1 MGDDLD
7 TSEVYR
13 IVAAVRA
20 SAKYGTVCRSTV
32 ERIAAQEWGKG
43 RSLKQAIKATKNRLH
58 QAYSA
63 YESRIDYDRVYGS
76 LEAAYAA
83 DTPEGI
89 RAACRRILNLHASSR
104 ERLPILDR
112 FYAGIFA
119 HTGTPRSLLDLACGL
134 NPLSLPWMGLS
145 YPSSGDPL
153 AGKRVVYY
161 AYDIDT
167 ARVAFLN
174 RYLCLAGVQACACAQ
189 DVICDL
195 PAEGADVALL
205 LKSSAC
211 LERQKKGATL
221 ALLDALDVS
230 YAVVTFP
237 VKSLGRREK
246 GMPAHYAQTF
256 AEMLSVRPWPVTRLD
271 FATEQAFIVDK
282 RQVRS

>member
-1 MGDDLD
+1 MGDDRD
-7 TSEVYR
+7 ESQVAQ
-13 IVAAVRA
+13 IVDAVGA

-32 ERIAAQEWGKG
+32 ERIAVEEWGKG
-43 RSLKQAIKATKNRLH
+43 RSVKQAIKATKSRLH

-112 FYAGIFA
+112 FYADVFA

-145 YPSSGDPL
+145 HPPSGDPL
-153 AGKRVVYY
+153 DEEGVVYR

-174 RYLCLAGVQACACAQ
+174 RYLCLAGVQADARAQ
-189 DVICDL
+189 DVICA
-195 PAEGADVALL
+195 PPVERADVALL

-237 VKSLGRREK
+237 IQSLGRREK
-246 GMPAHYAQTF
+246 GMSAHYAQTF
-256 AEMLSVRPWPVTRLD
+256 AEMLAPRSWPVTRLD
-271 FATEQAFIVDK
+271 FATEQVFVVDK
-282 RQVRS
+282 RQ